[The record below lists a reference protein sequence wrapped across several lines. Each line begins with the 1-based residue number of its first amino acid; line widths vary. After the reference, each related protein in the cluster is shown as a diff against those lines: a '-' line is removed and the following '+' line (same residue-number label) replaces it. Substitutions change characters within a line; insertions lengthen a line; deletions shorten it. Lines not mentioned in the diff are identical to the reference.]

1 MAALVGRRLV
11 PFRPVSLPYFSV
23 SRSLPLE
30 VSTGNRGI
38 LLEDEDGVGL
48 DRIKVKQFLEIA
60 MLSLKCA
67 ERRVCFLLLEGS
79 PTEKVGSPLA

>member
-1 MAALVGRRLV
+1 MATLVGRRLV

-23 SRSLPLE
+23 SRSRQ
-30 VSTGNRGI
+30 GMGM
-38 LLEDEDGVGL
+38 LLEDEDGAGPG
-48 DRIKVKQFLEIA
+48 RIKVKQFLEIA

-79 PTEKVGSPLA
+79 PTGKAGSPLA